1 MQTNENMTS
10 LFIILKKKEKK
21 LREIYVA
28 LNVKKFNDIRM
39 VTLSQCGLFSCVILD
54 TDCFNSL
61 DGNLCLPGS
70 FENEPVR
77 PISYNPVDY

>member
-1 MQTNENMTS
+1 MTS
-10 LFIILKKKEKK
+10 LFIILKKKRKK

-28 LNVKKFNDIRM
+28 LNVKKFYDIRM
-39 VTLSQCGLFSCVILD
+39 VTLSQCVFFSFVCAFY
-54 TDCFNSL
+54 FNSL

-70 FENEPVR
+70 FVNEPVR